1 MYKVP
6 FMGSAP
12 TPNPALIHLANRV
25 HARVDAMLDNEMP
38 SSVVSIRLDQDEQA
52 MLCEC
57 AESNRFAE
65 ADSTMAKQL
74 QECVSGNR
82 LSLSI
87 EQVNSLFRTLH

>member
-57 AESNRFAE
+57 AESNRLGE
-65 ADSTMAKQL
+65 TDSAVAKQL
-74 QECVSGNR
+74 QKCVVDNR
-82 LSLSI
+82 LSLNI
-87 EQVNSLFRTLH
+87 DQVDLIFKTLH